1 MAIAVPARMSGTIR
15 VAIADDHALFR
26 QGLRS
31 LLALRA
37 EIAVVAETDR
47 ADGLHP
53 MLGDTPCD
61 VLLLDL
67 QMDRNSLPDIG
78 TLAARTKVIVVTASE
93 QAADALAAIRAG
105 ASGVVFKRFAIETL
119 VDAIRA
125 VAGGDVWLAPTL
137 RATEAREPAPEP
149 LTPREHEIVRHVAL
163 GLRNA
168 EVAARLAISEDTVKT
183 HLNNVFQK
191 LGLRDR
197 VQLTLYA
204 LRRGLIGMHEQ
215 P

>member
-1 MAIAVPARMSGTIR
+1 MGGTIR

-47 ADGLHP
+47 ADGLNP

-93 QAADALAAIRAG
+93 QAEDALAAIRAG

-119 VDAIRA
+119 IDAIRT
-125 VAGGDVWLAPTL
+125 VAGGDVWLSPTL
-137 RATEAREPAPEP
+137 REAEAREPAPEP

-204 LRRGLIGMHEQ
+204 LRRGLIGMHER